1 MDTSVKQT
9 NRPPGEFTKFIINKL
24 RDSKQA
30 LSASTLCMAVKDKLP
45 SQFHPNKGEFN
56 KWMKT
61 LYNIETDNSNPD
73 MPYYKFKITDFEI
86 FDKYKIGDNSYVKI
100 LLDKVKNDYT
110 RWSEIY
116 RMYNTTQYNQITWN
130 NLNSIYNSSC
140 QNVKTFDEKF
150 PEYSKTIDRFRIY
163 KMPNKPTF
171 TLNKEN
177 VQKVQPKEIN
187 YKESLKLEPASSQS
201 QWQRLQYQE
210 TTQSSPNLLPP
221 PPGLPHPPGLS
232 HPPGLPHP
240 PPGLQRSND
249 FHHKTPIAQQQ
260 YQTPIAQQQYQSYP
274 VQLEQ
279 KYEIPPPP
287 PLSFKYDTVQNKPL
301 TIDGGF
307 ESLLGL
313 NLYPIN
319 NLNEIIN
326 QLSHSDLIFLDKVQ
340 YALKN
345 TEGSALFRLIKEIG
359 KVRNIAFS

>member
-1 MDTSVKQT
+1 MDKSVKQT
-9 NRPPGEFTKFIINKL
+9 NRPPGEFTKLIINKL
-24 RDSKQA
+24 RDSKEA
-30 LSASTLCMAVKDKLP
+30 ISASNLCMAVKEKLP
-45 SQFHPNKGEFN
+45 SKFHPNKGEFN

-86 FDKYKIGDNSYVKI
+86 FDKYKIGDNSYVKL

-116 RMYNTTQYNQITWN
+116 RLYNTTQCNQITWN

-163 KMPNKPTF
+163 KMPNKPIF
-171 TLNKEN
+171 TQNQEN
-177 VQKVQPKEIN
+177 GQKVQPKERV
-187 YKESLKLEPASSQS
+187 ASTPPVVSP
-201 QWQRLQYQE
+201 WQRLQVQN
-210 TTQSSPNLLPP
+210 QQASNLISP
-221 PPGLPHPPGLS
+221 PPGLLPPS
-232 HPPGLPHP
+232 
-240 PPGLQRSND
+240 D
-249 FHHKTPIAQQQ
+249 FHQKTQVIQHNQ
-260 YQTPIAQQQYQSYP
+260 YQTPTANQYQTPAANQYQTPAANQYQTPTVQRAQVQTHHYQKAP
-274 VQLEQ
+274 VQHQ
-279 KYEIPPPP
+279 YQPPP
-287 PLSFKYDTVQNKPL
+287 SFNHDTVQNKAL
-301 TIDGGF
+301 IIDSNF

-319 NLNEIIN
+319 NVNEIIK
-326 QLSHSDLIFLDKVQ
+326 QLSTSDLMFLDKVQ

-359 KVRNIAFS
+359 KVRNITFS